1 MSTEKKPPIDRE
13 SIRTMVRQVL
23 RDAIP
28 ESVRARI
35 VADADKATASY
46 ATPPKVPS
54 ATDVAGAGRAE
65 ARVEEV
71 SIATDTDLAAFVRR
85 LLKLARDPKQR
96 EAIEHGQVT
105 FRLKG
110 QRPSEPARSSSGE
123 RIDTGLVTERT
134 VAAAAKTG
142 KRLVLGRRV
151 VLTPLARDKARQLGV
166 EIERE

>member
-23 RDAIP
+23 RDSIP

-35 VADADKATASY
+35 AAEAGKAAASHATAPKLPPAADA
-46 ATPPKVPS
+46 
-54 ATDVAGAGRAE
+54 AGAGKVE
-65 ARVEEV
+65 ARIEEIA
-71 SIATDTDLAAFVRR
+71 IATDADLAAFVRR
-85 LLKLARDPKQR
+85 LLKLGRDPKQR
-96 EAIEHGQVT
+96 EAIEHGRVT

-110 QRPSEPARSSSGE
+110 QRPSEPARSGGE
-123 RIDTGLVTERT
+123 RIDKGLVTERT

>member
-1 MSTEKKPPIDRE
+1 MSTEKKSPVDQDA
-13 SIRTMVRQVL
+13 IRTMVRQVL

-35 VADADKATASY
+35 A
-46 ATPPKVPS
+46 
-54 ATDVAGAGRAE
+54 AE
-65 ARVEEV
+65 ARKAAAVPGPPKTPATVETGASGRTEARTEE
-71 SIATDTDLAAFVRR
+71 IAIASDADLAAFVRR
-85 LLKLARDPKQR
+85 LLKLAHDPKQR
-96 EAIEHGQVT
+96 EALEQGRLA

-110 QRPSEPARSSSGE
+110 QQPSEPRRGSASE
-123 RIDTGLVTERT
+123 HIDKGLITERT
-134 VAAAAKTG
+134 IAAAAKAG